1 MSRPKKTQTNTEEK
15 KVETPLTL
23 TIEFLWLETRPDN
36 RQFRQNSILLNPVSV
51 NVGVQ
56 VPLKPEYVL
65 NSSDII
71 LYQLDQGGTPLPV
84 LTPKGLRYCL
94 DQLDYEFSD
103 SIRGDDTIADE
114 NLEWEDTPEETKEPV
129 IESNTES
136 EWSDDE
142 DEVESDTDDL
152 KETDFQWE

>member
-1 MSRPKKTQTNTEEK
+1 MGRPKKTQETNMEEK
-15 KVETPLTL
+15 KVETSLNLTV
-23 TIEFLWLETRPDN
+23 EFLWMEARPDN
-36 RQFRQNSILLNPVSV
+36 RQYRQNSTLLNPASI

-65 NSSDII
+65 NSNDII
-71 LYQLDQGGTPLPV
+71 LYQLNQGGTPLPV

-94 DQLDYEFSD
+94 DQLDKEFSD
-103 SIRGDDTIADE
+103 DDKGDNTIEE

-136 EWSDDE
+136 EWSDGEDDDE
-142 DEVESDTDDL
+142 SETDDL